1 MLAVLQLFM
10 VKPDSLQPTTYYIGV
25 FNMDYYIHQPYS
37 YTLLVSIPRPRHS
50 LLL

>member
-1 MLAVLQLFM
+1 MLQLFV

-37 YTLLVSIPRPRHS
+37 YTLLVRHS
-50 LLL
+50 RRRAAPFATS